1 MASVSGVS
9 SGSSI
14 YGSRSS
20 HIMSGLA
27 SGMDTESMIEGMV
40 QGLKAKVDKQK
51 QAQTKLQWQQTAYR
65 SISDQLVKL
74 STKYTSY
81 TSDTNLMS
89 SDFFSPSVITSLG
102 KYADK
107 ISASG
112 STTSDIKI
120 SSASMAQ
127 TETITFNGLNGVTS
141 SGKDAI
147 QGTGSVDLKGTD
159 FVSKLAGKSIDFKY
173 GNSEF
178 SIKFPAD
185 GKYKT
190 LDDVK
195 KAIEEQLKNA
205 NVSGSEGGNINM
217 GEKINVSIEGGK
229 LSFGLKDGDTNTLE
243 ITSSSSSEALSALG
257 LAIGD
262 KIDDK
267 NKTITSSKE
276 ITDDMLYT
284 EKNIKDI
291 LAGASMNINFNGKT
305 ATINFPEKNSA
316 EYKAIFEASSS
327 EEAAKKM
334 TEYMQKQ
341 IDNAF
346 GYGRINVSNGAE
358 VGKFTPKFELT
369 NGNKDAVFSV
379 TSGSLGVVGEDSIFG
394 IDYNT
399 SNRTN
404 TSATLEKLGISF
416 DGLQVA
422 KGVGTPK
429 LQDDGKTYKDDNG
442 NLVDKDGNRIDDKG
456 NHLYSFEI
464 NGVKI
469 GEYSKDTK
477 LSQIISDINKNESA
491 GVTVKYSQTADQFVF
506 TATNGGSGGR
516 VAISDDNNLAAKIF
530 GSVEYGEGNV
540 ATIKRNGV
548 VNGTDNKT
556 FANQEIGKDATMTAI
571 INGQT
576 KTLKSDSNTFNID
589 GFAVT
594 VNGEFTAESGENVT
608 FNKSVNSDKILGAVK
623 SFVEEY
629 NKMLDDLGTAY
640 TTQPN
645 KKYAPLTDDQKKD
658 MTEKQIEE
666 YEKKAKEGVLFADS
680 DLKSLASDL
689 RFLFS
694 GSDLSAIGI
703 TTSTD
708 ASERGKLK
716 IDEKKLSAAIASEPE
731 KVQKAFAGDDSNG
744 TGSSNGAIP
753 KLKEVLD
760 KYAGTTGAVKGIL
773 IQKAGSQY
781 SPVALLNNTLKTK
794 MENIDKII
802 DKLNEQLN
810 KKIDFYTSKFS
821 KLEVLISQMNSQSS
835 YLSGMMGSGS

>member
-1 MASVSGVS
+1 MASVSSVS

-20 HIMSGLA
+20 NIISGLA

-40 QGLKAKVDKQK
+40 QGIKSKIDKQK

-65 SISDQLVKL
+65 SISDQLVQL
-74 STKYTSY
+74 SSKYTSY
-81 TSDTNLMS
+81 SSDTNLMS
-89 SDFFSPSVITSLG
+89 SDFFSPSIITSLG

-120 SSASMAQ
+120 KDATMGT
-127 TETITFNGLNGVTS
+127 TETITFNGLNGITS
-141 SGKDAI
+141 SGKESI
-147 QGTGSVDLKGTD
+147 EGTSSVDLKGKD
-159 FVSKLAGKSIDFKY
+159 FVSNLAGKNIDFKY
-173 GNSEF
+173 GNSTF
-178 SIKFPAD
+178 SITFPEDGQYKSVQDVAD
-185 GKYKT
+185 
-190 LDDVK
+190 
-195 KAIEEQLKNA
+195 AINEQLKQA
-205 NVSGSEGGNINM
+205 KVQGSSGSITM
-217 GEKINVSIEGGK
+217 SDKIQATVKDGK
-229 LSFGLKDGDTNTLE
+229 LEISMKNADDGNTLE
-243 ITSSSSSEALSALG
+243 ITSTSSSEALSALG
-257 LAIGD
+257 LAIGN

-276 ITDDMLYT
+276 VTAEMLYT
-284 EKNIKDI
+284 EKNISDV

-305 ATINFPEKNSA
+305 ATIKFPEKDSA

-327 EEAAKKM
+327 EEAATKM
-334 TEYMQKQ
+334 EEYLQKQ

-346 GYGRINVSNGAE
+346 GYGRIDVKNGAE
-358 VGKFTPKFELT
+358 GGKFTPKFELT
-369 NGNKDAVFSV
+369 KDNKDAVFSI

-394 IDYNT
+394 IGYNT

-404 TSATLEKLGISF
+404 TSATLEKLGIKF
-416 DGLQVA
+416 DNLEVA

-442 NLVDKDGNRIDDKG
+442 NLVDADGNRIDEKG
-456 NHLYSFEI
+456 NKLYAFEI
-464 NGVKI
+464 NGVKV
-469 GEYSKDTK
+469 GEYSKDTT
-477 LSQIISDINKNESA
+477 LSKIISDINNNKEV
-491 GVTVKYSQTADQFVF
+491 GVSVKYSQTADQFVF

-516 VAISDDNNLAAKIF
+516 VAISDDNNLAANIF
-530 GSVEYGEGNV
+530 GTVTYES
-540 ATIKRNGV
+540 NGV
-548 VNGTDNKT
+548 KFDDSRITRV
-556 FANQEIGKDATMTAI
+556 EGKDATMTAV
-571 INGQT
+571 INGQEKKLT
-576 KTLKSDSNTFNID
+576 SDSNTFNID

-594 VNGEFTAESGENVT
+594 VNGDFPEAGTQISPSDYVS
-608 FNKSVNSDKILGAVK
+608 FNKSVDADKVVDTLK
-623 SFVEEY
+623 KFVEEY

-645 KKYAPLTDDQKKD
+645 NKYSPLTDDQKAD

-666 YEKKAKEGVLFADS
+666 YEKKAKEGILFADS
-680 DLKSLASDL
+680 DLQSLAGDL

-694 GSDLSAIGI
+694 SNDLSDIGI

-716 IDEKKLSAAIASEPE
+716 LDEKTLRSAIASDPE
-731 KVQKAFAGDDSNG
+731 KVQKAFVGTTDSDGQSLND
-744 TGSSNGAIP
+744 GAMP

-760 KYAGTTGAVKGIL
+760 KYAATTGATKGIL
-773 IQKAGSQY
+773 IEKAGSQY
-781 SPVALLNNTLKTK
+781 SPVALLNNTIKTQ
-794 MENIDKII
+794 IDDLDDVI
-802 DKLNEQLN
+802 DKLNDQLN
-810 KKIDFYTSKFS
+810 DKIDFYTSKFS